1 MHFCELM
8 GTFGAMC
15 SCATGYRLMKDGLN
29 CEPEGKRL
37 PSRTLIYMSEDDSY
51 TLSILFLLTM
61 PAEYPCG
68 RTALVDASPSS
79 RRSLHGRDNSSLHTN
94 ITSQNSSDYSTTS
107 PPSTTAVATEPPP
120 ARNESSQIVSRK
132 KLPQWALEE
141 AASSNQRPSTDLKRI
156 VGGEVVIPGEI
167 PWQVF

>member
-1 MHFCELM
+1 
-8 GTFGAMC
+8 
-15 SCATGYRLMKDGLN
+15 
-29 CEPEGKRL
+29 
-37 PSRTLIYMSEDDSY
+37 MSQKVNVFLHESSSTCQEDDSH
-51 TLSILFLLTM
+51 TLSVLFLLAM

-68 RTALVDASPSS
+68 RTALADASASS
-79 RRSLHGRDNSSLHTN
+79 RRSLYGGDNSSLHTN
-94 ITSQNSSDYSTTS
+94 VTSRNSSDYSTTS

-120 ARNESSQIVSRK
+120 ARNGSAQIVSRK

-141 AASSNQRPSTDLKRI
+141 AASSTPRPPTALKRI

>member
-1 MHFCELM
+1 MNQKVNVFLHESSSICQ
-8 GTFGAMC
+8 
-15 SCATGYRLMKDGLN
+15 
-29 CEPEGKRL
+29 
-37 PSRTLIYMSEDDSY
+37 EDDSC

-68 RTALVDASPSS
+68 RTALVDASASS
-79 RRSLHGRDNSSLHTN
+79 RRSLYGGDNSSLHTN
-94 ITSQNSSDYSTTS
+94 ITLWNSSDYSTTS

-120 ARNESSQIVSRK
+120 ARNESAQSVSRK

-141 AASSNQRPSTDLKRI
+141 AALSTQRPFTSLTRI